1 MIRKI
6 LIVEDH
12 PSMITGYQTILSHNK
27 LGDVLEFYSA
37 NNCKDAYDCISNET
51 QPISFDL
58 VMLDYS
64 LPAFPEKEIF
74 NGGDL
79 AILVHKY
86 IPGAKTLIITS
97 HFESV
102 ILYNI
107 YQKTQVNGIMVKT
120 DFDDE
125 ELLLAYEKIMSD
137 ENYFS
142 KTAKKAKTERLL
154 AEGHFDSLDR
164 QIITLISKGCQIKTI
179 ANTIKVSE
187 DTVKKR
193 KSKIKDILGID
204 KGNDEDIL
212 RECRLLQMI

>member
-1 MIRKI
+1 MAKKI

-12 PSMITGYQTILSHNK
+12 PSMITAYQTILSHNT
-27 LGDVLEFYSA
+27 LGDELDFYSA
-37 NNCKDAYDCISNET
+37 NNCKDAYDCILNET
-51 QPISFDL
+51 KPIPFDL
-58 VMLDYS
+58 VMFDYS
-64 LPAFPEKEIF
+64 LPCYLEKDIC

-79 AILVHKY
+79 ALLVHKY
-86 IPGAKTLIITS
+86 IPNAKTLIITS

-107 YQKTQVNGIMVKT
+107 YQKTRVNGILVKT

-125 ELLLAYEKIMSD
+125 ELLLAYEKVMTG

-154 AEGHFDSLDR
+154 AEGHFDTVDR
-164 QIITLISKGCQIKTI
+164 QIITLISNGCQIKTI

-212 RECRLLQMI
+212 RECRLLRMI

>member
-1 MIRKI
+1 MTKKI

-12 PSMITGYQTILSHNK
+12 SSMITGYQTILSHNK
-27 LGDVLEFYSA
+27 LGHELEFYTA
-37 NNCKDAYDCISNET
+37 NNCKAAYDCISDET
-51 QPISFDL
+51 NPILFDL

-64 LPAFPEKEIF
+64 LPPFPEKEIF

-79 AILVHKY
+79 ALLVHKY
-86 IPGAKTLIITS
+86 IPGAKILIITS

-107 YQKTQVNGIMVKT
+107 YQKTHANGILVKT

-125 ELLLAYEKIMSD
+125 ELLLAYEKVMND
-137 ENYFS
+137 ESYFS
-142 KTAKKAKTERLL
+142 ITAKKAKTERLL
-154 AEGHFDSLDR
+154 AEGHFDSIDR

>member
-1 MIRKI
+1 
-6 LIVEDH
+6 
-12 PSMITGYQTILSHNK
+12 
-27 LGDVLEFYSA
+27 
-37 NNCKDAYDCISNET
+37 
-51 QPISFDL
+51 
-58 VMLDYS
+58 
-64 LPAFPEKEIF
+64 
-74 NGGDL
+74 
-79 AILVHKY
+79 
-86 IPGAKTLIITS
+86 
-97 HFESV
+97 
-102 ILYNI
+102 
-107 YQKTQVNGIMVKT
+107 MVKT

-125 ELLLAYEKIMSD
+125 ELLLAYEKLMNG

-154 AEGHFDSLDR
+154 AEGHFDTIDR
-164 QIITLISKGCQIKTI
+164 QIITLISHGCQIKTI

>member
-27 LGDVLEFYSA
+27 LGDELEFYSA

-51 QPISFDL
+51 KPISFDL

-125 ELLLAYEKIMSD
+125 ELLLAYEKIMND

-179 ANTIKVSE
+179 ASTIKVSE

>member
-1 MIRKI
+1 
-6 LIVEDH
+6 
-12 PSMITGYQTILSHNK
+12 
-27 LGDVLEFYSA
+27 
-37 NNCKDAYDCISNET
+37 
-51 QPISFDL
+51 
-58 VMLDYS
+58 MLDYS
-64 LPAFPEKEIF
+64 LPAFPEKEVF

-102 ILYNI
+102 ILYNT
-107 YQKTQVNGIMVKT
+107 YLKTQPSGIMVKT
-120 DFDDE
+120 DVDDV
-125 ELLLAYEKIMSD
+125 ELLLAYEKIMKG
-137 ENYFS
+137 ETYFS

-154 AEGHFDSLDR
+154 AEGHFDAIDR
-164 QIITLISKGCQIKTI
+164 QIISLLSTGCQIKTI

-193 KSKIKDILGID
+193 KSKIKDMLGID

-212 RECRLLQMI
+212 RECRLLRMI

>member
-1 MIRKI
+1 MTKKI

-12 PSMITGYQTILSHNK
+12 PSMITAYQTILSHNR
-27 LGDVLEFYSA
+27 LGHHLDFYSA
-37 NNCKDAYDCISNET
+37 KNCESAYECISNKINT
-51 QPISFDL
+51 IPFDL

-64 LPAFPEKEIF
+64 LPTFPDKDIF

-86 IPGAKTLIITS
+86 IPSAKTLIITS

-107 YQKTQVNGIMVKT
+107 YQKTKVNGILVKT

-125 ELLLAYEKIMSD
+125 ELLLAYEKVMAG

-142 KTAKKAKTERLL
+142 KTAKQAKTERLL
-154 AEGHFDSLDR
+154 AEGHFDTVDR
-164 QIITLISKGCQIKTI
+164 QIITLISNGCQIKTI
-179 ANTIKVSE
+179 ATTIKVSE

-212 RECRLLQMI
+212 RECRLLRMI

>member
-1 MIRKI
+1 MTKKI

-12 PSMITGYQTILSHNK
+12 PAMITGYKTILSHNN
-27 LGDVLEFYSA
+27 LGHQLEFYSA

-51 QPISFDL
+51 KPIPFDL

-64 LPAFPEKEIF
+64 IPSFPEKDIS

-79 AILVHKY
+79 ALLVHKY
-86 IPGAKTLIITS
+86 IPSAKTLIITS

-107 YQKTQVNGIMVKT
+107 YQKTEVNGIMVKT
-120 DFDDE
+120 DLDDE
-125 ELLLAYEKIMSD
+125 ELLLAYEKVMTG

-142 KTAKKAKTERLL
+142 KSAKKAKTERLL
-154 AEGHFDSLDR
+154 AEGHFDSVDR
-164 QIITLISKGCQIKTI
+164 QIITLISNGCQIKTI
-179 ANTIKVSE
+179 AKTIKVSE

-212 RECRLLQMI
+212 RECRLLRMI

>member
-27 LGDVLEFYSA
+27 LGHELEFYSA

-51 QPISFDL
+51 KPISFDL

-107 YQKTQVNGIMVKT
+107 YQKTQVNGILVKT

>member
-27 LGDVLEFYSA
+27 LGDELEFYSA

-51 QPISFDL
+51 KPISFDL

-86 IPGAKTLIITS
+86 IPSAKTLIITS

-107 YQKTQVNGIMVKT
+107 YQKTQVNGILVKT

-137 ENYFS
+137 EDYFS

-179 ANTIKVSE
+179 ASTIKVSE

>member
-1 MIRKI
+1 MTRKI

-12 PSMITGYQTILSHNK
+12 PSMITGYQTILSHNN
-27 LGDVLEFYSA
+27 LGHQLEFYSA
-37 NNCKDAYDCISNET
+37 NNCKAAYDFISNEI
-51 QPISFDL
+51 QSIPFDL

-64 LPAFPEKEIF
+64 LPSFPEKDIF
-74 NGGDL
+74 DGGDL
-79 AILVHKY
+79 ALLVHEF
-86 IPGAKTLIITS
+86 IPTAKTLIITS

-107 YQKTQVNGIMVKT
+107 YQKTHVNGIMVKT

-125 ELLLAYEKIMSD
+125 ELLLAYEKVMTG

-154 AEGHFDSLDR
+154 AEGHFDTIDR
-164 QIITLISKGCQIKTI
+164 QIITLISNGCQIKTI
-179 ANTIKVSE
+179 ASTIKVSE

-212 RECRLLQMI
+212 RECRLLRMI

>member
-1 MIRKI
+1 MTKKI

-12 PSMITGYQTILSHNK
+12 PSMITGYKTILSHNK
-27 LGDVLEFYSA
+27 LGHELEFFSA
-37 NNCKDAYDCISNET
+37 NNCGVAYDFISNE
-51 QPISFDL
+51 IKSVSFDL

-64 LPAFPEKEIF
+64 LPPYPEKDIF

-79 AILVHKY
+79 AVLVHKH
-86 IPGAKTLIITS
+86 IPTAKTLIITS

-102 ILYNI
+102 TLYNI
-107 YQKTQVNGIMVKT
+107 HQKTNVNGILVKT

-125 ELLLAYEKIMSD
+125 ELLLAYEKIMNGD
-137 ENYFS
+137 NYFS

-154 AEGHFDSLDR
+154 AEGHFDSVDR
-164 QIITLISKGCQIKTI
+164 QIITLISKGCHIKTI
-179 ANTIKVSE
+179 ASTIKVSE

>member
-1 MIRKI
+1 MTKKI

-12 PSMITGYQTILSHNK
+12 PSMITAYQTILSHNR
-27 LGDVLEFYSA
+27 LGHDLEFYSA
-37 NNCKDAYDCISNET
+37 NNCESAYECISNEINT
-51 QPISFDL
+51 ISFDL

-64 LPAFPEKEIF
+64 LPPFPDKNMF

-79 AILVHKY
+79 AVLVHKC
-86 IPGAKTLIITS
+86 IPLAKTLIITS

-102 ILYNI
+102 ILFNI
-107 YQKTQVNGIMVKT
+107 YQKTKVNGILVKT

-125 ELLLAYEKIMSD
+125 ELLLAYDKIMAG

-142 KTAKKAKTERLL
+142 KTAKKAKTDRLL
-154 AEGHFDSLDR
+154 AEGHFDTIDR
-164 QIITLISKGCQIKTI
+164 QIITLISNGCQIKTI
-179 ANTIKVSE
+179 ATTIKVSE

-212 RECRLLQMI
+212 RECRILRMI